1 MTVNLGQGFVLHKE
15 TSPHFALSSCCR
27 RCSCEKES
35 IACVAIRHYCNTAVH
50 KPALDAREA
59 YMLESDEKVLGEPL
73 PLSVLL
79 LVAWGVSS
87 AAAVIDMIRSSSG
100 KKDKCSQFIQTD
112 RRIDPNV

>member
-1 MTVNLGQGFVLHKE
+1 MAV
-15 TSPHFALSSCCR
+15 
-27 RCSCEKES
+27 
-35 IACVAIRHYCNTAVH
+35 RHYCNTAVH

-59 YMLESDEKVLGEPL
+59 YMLESDEEVLGEPL

-79 LVAWGVSS
+79 LVACGVSS